1 MTSSLAPTTDMAA
14 DATDPMRWARRA
26 GLALVLVCG
35 WLFIVGENRFHVTP
49 PVFFV
54 CLGYLAVVATV
65 WNLWR
70 IGSLAV
76 SREQA
81 TEEAWAKPIGHRAEL
96 EKEKRT
102 LLKAIKEAEFDH
114 EMGKLSKTDA
124 DELVTMYRGRAI
136 AVIRELDGMAEDG
149 GGGAGDV
156 KARIAAEVRARMEV
170 KGRKKEKGKEEE
182 EKDLGPRT
190 SDLGQKQTKT
200 KSKKAESGSESGAGS
215 VTAGT
220 GSGADTDT
228 DTDTESAT
236 ATATGTES
244 AAAAAT
250 ATATGTE
257 SAAATATDPAT
268 ATKPATATTAAPERA
283 S

>member
-1 MTSSLAPTTDMAA
+1 MKPTLTSSTTSSLAATTDMAA
-14 DATDPMRWARRA
+14 EHIDPMRWARRA

-54 CLGYLAVVATV
+54 CVGYLAVVATV

-81 TEEAWAKPIGHRAEL
+81 TEQAWSRPIGHRAEL

-136 AVIRELDGMAEDG
+136 AVIKELDGMGEETAEG
-149 GGGAGDV
+149 GGGDVRAKIAREV
-156 KARIAAEVRARMEV
+156 KARLEV
-170 KGRKKEKGKEEE
+170 KGKKKAEK
-182 EKDLGPRT
+182 EKDL
-190 SDLGQKQTKT
+190 
-200 KSKKAESGSESGAGS
+200 
-215 VTAGT
+215 
-220 GSGADTDT
+220 
-228 DTDTESAT
+228 
-236 ATATGTES
+236 ES
-244 AAAAAT
+244 AAESVS
-250 ATATGTE
+250 E
-257 SAAATATDPAT
+257 SAKTETAKDE
-268 ATKPATATTAAPERA
+268 KA